1 MQCADYGVYAA
12 AVKASFPMSVMLGEV
27 WTGIVVEWKL
37 TAVSEYYTLHK
48 QLITFIDIL
57 AQGSNSLERL
67 VKYGRALGAPT

>member
-48 QLITFIDIL
+48 QLFTLIDGCIIWL
-57 AQGSNSLERL
+57 KETIPWGLR
-67 VKYGRALGAPT
+67 V

>member
-12 AVKASFPMSVMLGEV
+12 AVKASLPMSVMLGEV

-48 QLITFIDIL
+48 QLFTLIDGCIIL
-57 AQGSNSLERL
+57 AQGNDSLGPTSL
-67 VKYGRALGAPT
+67 NGRV